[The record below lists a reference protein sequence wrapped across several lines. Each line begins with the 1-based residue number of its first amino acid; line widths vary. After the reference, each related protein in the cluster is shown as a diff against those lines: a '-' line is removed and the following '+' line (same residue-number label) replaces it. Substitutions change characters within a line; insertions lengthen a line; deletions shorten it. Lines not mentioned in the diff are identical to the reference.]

1 MNGNEEKQKVFTLD
15 MTPSV
20 RKKSN
25 VIIRGTSLIFDEIR
39 IAKDEENQM
48 KSLDEIE
55 EENGDESSRY
65 VFILCIKL
73 TYLQS
78 NSDD

>member
-1 MNGNEEKQKVFTLD
+1 MDGNERKKRILIND

-25 VIIRGTSLIFDEIR
+25 VIVRGTSLIFDEIR

-48 KSLDEIE
+48 ISLDEIE
-55 EENGDESSRY
+55 EENADEYSR
-65 VFILCIKL
+65 
-73 TYLQS
+73 
-78 NSDD
+78 

>member
-1 MNGNEEKQKVFTLD
+1 MDGNEDRKNALTLN

-39 IAKDEENQM
+39 VAKDEENQM

-55 EENGDESSRY
+55 EESIDESSR
-65 VFILCIKL
+65 
-73 TYLQS
+73 
-78 NSDD
+78 